1 MQIDSVIDKL
11 TIYYTNADNLL
22 NKRNELQ
29 LIVASKQPDVLVITE
44 IFPKNIEST
53 KISQAELNLEG
64 YYFYV
69 NKVKDNSRGV
79 ILYIRNDIIS
89 YPCLEVE
96 NINFLESAWCVIR
109 VGKNDKLLLGGIYR
123 SSSGTDENNDNLLH
137 LLNFVMTLNCKY
149 VMVLGDF
156 NYPEISWDNWST
168 NRNAT
173 HNSFK
178 FLECLR
184 DNYLFQLIEKPTRVR
199 EGQTHNV
206 LDLAITNKDD
216 WISNIEYLD
225 QLGASDHIQLM
236 ISCDCNL
243 QRTFLNV
250 PKRQYYKGNYMKAR
264 EDFTSTDRAKLNSM
278 DVQDSFDFI
287 CNEIKTC
294 TKNNIPV
301 FKNNNFTINK
311 PKWMDRYC
319 VNAVRKKYKA
329 WQLYLH
335 SRTRRN
341 YNNYCICRNKATKAV
356 RFARKRYEK
365 GIAESVKE
373 NPKSFWAYVNSKT
386 KMRSGIGDLKDENNI
401 MRSSDEDKSNILN
414 DFFAAVFTREG
425 DSVIKDVAP
434 KTLDSLHDIDVDIDK
449 VKKILLGLNPT
460 KSCGPDECHPRML
473 KETADILSGPIHQL
487 FTKSLQSGTLPKQW
501 KEANVTCIFKKGDK
515 SSPGNYRPVSL
526 TSVLCKSLEKIV
538 REAIMKHLNKNNL

>member
-1 MQIDSVIDKL
+1 M
-11 TIYYTNADNLL
+11 
-22 NKRNELQ
+22 
-29 LIVASKQPDVLVITE
+29 
-44 IFPKNIEST
+44 
-53 KISQAELNLEG
+53 
-64 YYFYV
+64 
-69 NKVKDNSRGV
+69 
-79 ILYIRNDIIS
+79 
-89 YPCLEVE
+89 
-96 NINFLESAWCVIR
+96 
-109 VGKNDKLLLGGIYR
+109 
-123 SSSGTDENNDNLLH
+123 
-137 LLNFVMTLNCKY
+137 
-149 VMVLGDF
+149 
-156 NYPEISWDNWST
+156 
-168 NRNAT
+168 
-173 HNSFK
+173 
-178 FLECLR
+178 
-184 DNYLFQLIEKPTRVR
+184 
-199 EGQTHNV
+199 
-206 LDLAITNKDD
+206 
-216 WISNIEYLD
+216 
-225 QLGASDHIQLM
+225 
-236 ISCDCNL
+236 
-243 QRTFLNV
+243 
-250 PKRQYYKGNYMKAR
+250 
-264 EDFTSTDRAKLNSM
+264 
-278 DVQDSFDFI
+278 
-287 CNEIKTC
+287 
-294 TKNNIPV
+294 
-301 FKNNNFTINK
+301 
-311 PKWMDRYC
+311 
-319 VNAVRKKYKA
+319 NAVRKKYKA

-341 YNNYCICRNKATKAV
+341 YNNYCTCRNKATKAV

-473 KETADILSGPIHQL
+473 KETADILSGPIPQL

-538 REAIMKHLNKNNL
+538 REAIMKHLNKNNLLSDCQYGFRQNRGCILQLLKVVDEWSKDIDMNKQVDCKYLDFKKAFDTVPHKRLLKKLQSFGITGTVLKWIKDFLSGRHQRVVVNGTFSKWKPVLSGIPQGSVLGPVLFRIFINDLPEVVKCYCKIFADDTKLYKAISCSNDQQMLQLDLFQCCDWSDDWLLLFNVLKCKYVQYGLVKFDFD

>member
-1 MQIDSVIDKL
+1 M
-11 TIYYTNADNLL
+11 
-22 NKRNELQ
+22 
-29 LIVASKQPDVLVITE
+29 
-44 IFPKNIEST
+44 
-53 KISQAELNLEG
+53 
-64 YYFYV
+64 
-69 NKVKDNSRGV
+69 
-79 ILYIRNDIIS
+79 
-89 YPCLEVE
+89 
-96 NINFLESAWCVIR
+96 
-109 VGKNDKLLLGGIYR
+109 
-123 SSSGTDENNDNLLH
+123 
-137 LLNFVMTLNCKY
+137 
-149 VMVLGDF
+149 
-156 NYPEISWDNWST
+156 
-168 NRNAT
+168 
-173 HNSFK
+173 
-178 FLECLR
+178 
-184 DNYLFQLIEKPTRVR
+184 
-199 EGQTHNV
+199 
-206 LDLAITNKDD
+206 
-216 WISNIEYLD
+216 
-225 QLGASDHIQLM
+225 
-236 ISCDCNL
+236 
-243 QRTFLNV
+243 
-250 PKRQYYKGNYMKAR
+250 
-264 EDFTSTDRAKLNSM
+264 
-278 DVQDSFDFI
+278 
-287 CNEIKTC
+287 
-294 TKNNIPV
+294 
-301 FKNNNFTINK
+301 
-311 PKWMDRYC
+311 
-319 VNAVRKKYKA
+319 NAVRKKYKA

-341 YNNYCICRNKATKAV
+341 YNNYCTCRNKATKAV

-515 SSPGNYRPVSL
+515 SSQGNYRPVCL

-538 REAIMKHLNKNNL
+538 REAIMKHLNKNNLLSDCQYGFRQNRGCILQLLKVVDEWSKDIDKNKQVDCIYLDFKKAFDTVPHKRLLKKLQPFGITGNVLKWIKDFLSGRHQRVVVNGTFSKWKPVLSGIPQGSVLGPVLFIIFINDLPEVVKCYCKIFADDTKLYKAISCSNDQQMLQLDLFQCCDWSDDWLLLFNVLKVTTHSNNRNS